1 MDNKI
6 QDYISLGLKN
16 SKLIKLLIST
26 IKTHEIMEK
35 TYATRLKTY
44 ISDEKFINEKSYK
57 SYINYLEKNFF
68 SILLLSIF
76 KNLKISKDKI
86 TEYGIILHSLRGM
99 VTCADNIIDK
109 ESKGSIFL
117 TSISNHVLSNTMLS
131 IIQQNIINNSIDEL
145 TIDSYKKNRMI
156 QGYTKA
162 LYSVALG
169 ENLRELGQNIEE
181 PKEII
186 ENIHKKIGGELL
198 QLAFVIPSIN
208 EENEILNQAKDGI
221 FQIGIALQ
229 LLDDIC
235 DFKEDLDENKKNYLL
250 SKISHK
256 NNLNV
261 LKIKEISNNE
271 NFIFSEVYLDS
282 YRESINEAVETAL
295 YGFELLGNSGY
306 PINRN
311 QGELILKFMFN
322 IRGLSKA
329 WDFYKNK

>member
-208 EENEILNQAKDGI
+208 EENEILNQAKNGI

>member
-169 ENLRELGQNIEE
+169 ENLRELGQNIEG

>member
-35 TYATRLKTY
+35 TYTTRLKTY
-44 ISDEKFINEKSYK
+44 ISDEKFVNEKSYK
-57 SYINYLEKNFF
+57 SYMNYLEKNFF

-117 TSISNHVLSNTMLS
+117 TSISSHVLSNTMLS

-145 TIDSYKKNRMI
+145 TIDSYKKNRMV

-169 ENLRELGQNIEE
+169 ENLRELGEIIEE

-261 LKIKEISNNE
+261 LKIKEVSNDE
-271 NFIFSEVYLDS
+271 NFMLSEIYLDS

-329 WDFYKNK
+329 WEFYKNK